1 MQTTKA
7 EIMVAVSALP
17 ETATVEDII
26 HHIHLVDKLKRSQ
39 EAVKNGQTYTT
50 EELRKKFIK

>member
-7 EIMVAVSALP
+7 EIIDALSNLP

-26 HHIHLVDKLKRSQ
+26 HHIHLVDKLKRSK

-50 EELRKKFIK
+50 EDLRKKFIK